1 MLLHSFID
9 AAPSHVYERPHVSR
23 ILYTTPVVH
32 FKKLSG
38 GFFFRSRFTIVR
50 TYRTLGVSRQ
60 RYFNVEKTTRTP
72 CLPATFF
79 KLCSWTRSLDL
90 VPTGC
95 ALATFGVIVALADWA
110 GPTSPPVADGLR
122 RQCSSDLLDLLYTI
136 YRRRQHLSLPFE
148 HTTASSNVGRV
159 QQRQLP
165 RGCSSRG
172 PPSPGSLR
180 WLDTPHAV
188 SVSRGMSGTQQLM
201 LFDHDAR
208 VRQAYR
214 RAQWMNQA
222 QRFRIALD
230 MSDPKVQQTMQLA
243 EQPFDFQVGGRAP
256 PVQIA
261 GIDPDEED
269 DELQEIS
276 S

>member
-1 MLLHSFID
+1 MEEDINMQDYVLSSTHVRASNVIRRDRYDASVESEAMDNADPDEVQSVPASNSARIRSQISNEID
-9 AAPSHVYERPHVSR
+9 ESLRNVMRKVDDDIRQCVSR
-23 ILYTTPVVH
+23 GQPLI
-32 FKKLSG
+32 S
-38 GFFFRSRFTIVR
+38 I
-50 TYRTLGVSRQ
+50 
-60 RYFNVEKTTRTP
+60 
-72 CLPATFF
+72 
-79 KLCSWTRSLDL
+79 
-90 VPTGC
+90 
-95 ALATFGVIVALADWA
+95 FG
-110 GPTSPPVADGLR
+110 SPPGRAR
-122 RQCSSDLLDLLYTI
+122 RH
-136 YRRRQHLSLPFE
+136 RLPFE

-256 PVQIA
+256 PVHIA